1 MEMQEWKGCRL
12 QFHYILYIIY
22 QEKYCFRDPP
32 RKADETILK
41 TFDENEEII
50 FIIFQRNY
58 KKKKYWI
65 YKQET

>member
-32 RKADETILK
+32 RKADEIIFK
-41 TFDENEEII
+41 TFDENAKNKIRDLFKVKLYTIHEVI
-50 FIIFQRNY
+50 R
-58 KKKKYWI
+58 
-65 YKQET
+65 